1 MKQASEGEQQS
12 GNPPVETC
20 PTCGVELEAVDDRR
34 PGSVPKLR
42 CPKCGRV
49 VNLGAEMMRHTP
61 H

>member
-12 GNPPVETC
+12 GNPPSEMC

-34 PGSVPKLR
+34 RGSVPKLR

-49 VNLGAEMMRHTP
+49 VNLGAEMMRHAP